1 MVSHSFELERGLPK
15 EETGRQHIDLKEY
28 KEITNFKN
36 TKETL
41 KNIKLE
47 LPEVPDIKDIRKV
60 MINRDEKICNE
71 IIKPKDE
78 LIQELYQDNV
88 SLHKEL
94 SKQAKVIEEA
104 EKYQNERDRILADN
118 EELHNTVKH
127 LEKEYKKKS
136 NNLDFDFNNRKDE
149 LEEEYKEKSFELEHK
164 YHNKIHKLEKENN
177 HLHKIINKF
186 WDTLEKFIF
195 WICKKFDIAEE
206 DNLVRDFQKETNTF
220 INPEKQIK
228 HEEREKEWD
237 LER

>member
-1 MVSHSFELERGLPK
+1 MK
-15 EETGRQHIDLKEY
+15 
-28 KEITNFKN
+28 
-36 TKETL
+36 
-41 KNIKLE
+41 
-47 LPEVPDIKDIRKV
+47 
-60 MINRDEKICNE
+60 KICNE

-104 EKYQNERDRILADN
+104 EKYQNERDKILADN

-136 NNLDFDFNNRKDE
+136 NNLEFDFNNRKEE
-149 LEEEYKEKSFELEHK
+149 LGEEYKEKSFELENK

-186 WDTLEKFIF
+186 WNTLEKFIS

-228 HEEREKEWD
+228 HEEREKEWE